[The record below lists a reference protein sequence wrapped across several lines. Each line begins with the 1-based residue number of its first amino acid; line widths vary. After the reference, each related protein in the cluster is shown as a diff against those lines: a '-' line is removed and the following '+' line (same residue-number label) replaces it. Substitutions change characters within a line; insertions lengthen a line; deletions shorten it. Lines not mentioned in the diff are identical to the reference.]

1 MMHKFFLP
9 VKIVFGRKTIFS
21 LIEEVQCFKKIL
33 IVCGTKSLK
42 ESGVLDKIL
51 GQLQHRAIEYLIY
64 DNISQEPDTMVV
76 NEVLKLVAEEEC
88 DCVVG
93 IGGGSVIDVA
103 KAVAGLYGEYQQ
115 NKNTFSVED
124 YLEVDG
130 TKSIEVEGIP
140 FVAVPTVAGT
150 GAEVT
155 MNSVLINPKT
165 GNKRSIRSPHL
176 FAKLAIIDPQLTLT
190 VPPRQTAI
198 SGIDALC
205 HLVEGYI
212 SKKSNP
218 ICDTFAV
225 EGIKYI
231 VEYLPAVIKNPDNI
245 LAREK
250 ISLASLYGG
259 IMIVNSGLTLAHGIG
274 SVIGPRFNLPHGL
287 ACALFL
293 PEVLEINLSFVALEK
308 RETLKRLFNNN
319 IALFLK
325 NFYIAIGL
333 NLQLDI

>member
-1 MMHKFFLP
+1 
-9 VKIVFGRKTIFS
+9 
-21 LIEEVQCFKKIL
+21 
-33 IVCGTKSLK
+33 
-42 ESGVLDKIL
+42 
-51 GQLQHRAIEYLIY
+51 
-64 DNISQEPDTMVV
+64 
-76 NEVLKLVAEEEC
+76 
-88 DCVVG
+88 
-93 IGGGSVIDVA
+93 
-103 KAVAGLYGEYQQ
+103 
-115 NKNTFSVED
+115 
-124 YLEVDG
+124 
-130 TKSIEVEGIP
+130 
-140 FVAVPTVAGT
+140 TV
-150 GAEVT
+150 
-155 MNSVLINPKT
+155 S
-165 GNKRSIRSPHL
+165 
-176 FAKLAIIDPQLTLT
+176 
-190 VPPRQTAI
+190 PRQTAI

-231 VEYLPAVIKNPDNI
+231 VEYLPVVIKNPDDI

-319 IALFLK
+319 IEIFLK

-333 NLQLDI
+333 NLQLDIQKNVNLNELAKQILNTSSAKGNPKEVSEDELIKILYLKISENS